1 MWQQT
6 ILREAIAR
14 RAMERAIAARK
25 SRRVNRST
33 PQHKGWDTRRAKA

>member
-14 RAMERAIAARK
+14 RALEITLSERK